1 MRITYDGKVNAAMIY
16 LKDRIGPGE
25 SARTYVCKP
34 DPDGFGGDIN
44 LDFDKSG
51 RLIGI
56 EVLRAHERLPKE
68 ILEKADVV
76 G

>member
-1 MRITYDGKVNAAMIY
+1 MRVTYDGTVNAAMIY

-25 SARTYVCKP
+25 AARTYVCRP
-34 DPDGFGGDIN
+34 DQDGFGADIN

-56 EVLRAHERLPKE
+56 EVLHAHERLPKE
-68 ILEKADVV
+68 TLEKAEII

>member
-1 MRITYDGKVNAAMIY
+1 MGQLIY

-25 SARTYVCKP
+25 AARTYVQ
-34 DPDGFGGDIN
+34 DGFGADIN

-56 EVLRAHERLPKE
+56 EVLHAHERLPKE
-68 ILEKADVV
+68 TLEKAEII